1 MQIPFLEYTLP
12 FFLLYAVWAVVLSDS
27 RFHRV
32 WSVALCLLQFLTTR
46 LFDQP
51 FSVSSVPLAILVL
64 FLCLVCI
71 ILSPAQLLLF
81 NAKSIIPKKKALET
95 YSPKDEEAVSVE
107 FVLPAH

>member
-1 MQIPFLEYTLP
+1 MQISFLEYSLP
-12 FFLLYAVWAVVLSDS
+12 LFLLYATWAVVLSDS

-32 WSVALCLLQFLTTR
+32 WSVALCLLHFLTIR

-51 FSVSSVPLAILVL
+51 FSISSVPLAILVL
-64 FLCLVCI
+64 FLFVVCI

-81 NAKSIIPKKKALET
+81 NAKSIGHNKKALET
-95 YSPKDEEAVSVE
+95 YSPKGEEVVSVE